1 MLTTSA
7 DTVLAK
13 PAMIRSRSHLQT
25 QKPLPPFL
33 RRVEGSDGIR
43 LLSADVTCS
52 KTVENQHL
60 FPCSVASKV
69 NSFSANPPCP
79 SFFSPRSLSPPSP
92 SASLPADSASFS
104 PSPTPPIPHP
114 NPFPTRQ
121 RSRAAAAAAGVAP
134 LWVCPGLSEGGPR
147 SPGSEGYPHAP
158 GLLRVAAAD
167 ETAARAHGP
176 AKEGSQVPC
185 HTRQLRSALR
195 RRARWH
201 RSLASVSRS
210 LWPAREASCGGGPAW
225 LAAVHPGFP
234 AGFQSIRTRPPR
246 TPPVIGALCS
256 QSGPGP
262 GHAGRRLGG
271 REERWLLKSRDSGQ
285 TDTLALLP

>member
-104 PSPTPPIPHP
+104 PSPTPPAPHP

-121 RSRAAAAAAGVAP
+121 RSRATAAAAGIAP
-134 LWVCPGLSEGGPR
+134 LWVCPGLSAGGPVGPR
-147 SPGSEGYPHAP
+147 SPGAEG
-158 GLLRVAAAD
+158 
-167 ETAARAHGP
+167 TAARRGSGRDGAHGP
-176 AKEGSQVPC
+176 AGKLTDPPGRGATPGNSARPC
-185 HTRQLRSALR
+185 ADRPAGTVRRRLCRGPCGRPARLPCAVAGCGTPDIWPASPAPEQPVDGRPGWAPTRTESAERQLWPGPDALERTRGAQLPSLR
-195 RRARWH
+195 R
-201 RSLASVSRS
+201 
-210 LWPAREASCGGGPAW
+210 
-225 LAAVHPGFP
+225 P
-234 AGFQSIRTRPPR
+234 AGRENGH
-246 TPPVIGALCS
+246 GAA
-256 QSGPGP
+256 P
-262 GHAGRRLGG
+262 
-271 REERWLLKSRDSGQ
+271 
-285 TDTLALLP
+285 